1 MKIESNKFINTQKV
15 VEYLGSDVAAKIP
28 QTHAIIRCSTTS
40 VLHATG
46 KIRILKK
53 YLNGNVKPKLLNTI
67 CVSCKISDTRVKDVE
82 KFIQNVCYSGKEEES
97 LTKPTV
103 WLFKQI
109 KTKASQPLPPDEK
122 SVLL

>member
-1 MKIESNKFINTQKV
+1 MKIESNKV
-15 VEYLGSDVAAKIP
+15 VECLGSDVAAKLP
-28 QTHAIIRCSTTS
+28 QTHAIIGCSTTS

-53 YLNGNVKPKLLNTI
+53 CLNGNVKPKLLNTI
-67 CVSCKISDTRVKDVE
+67 CISHKVSDTRVKDVE

-103 WLFKQI
+103 
-109 KTKASQPLPPDEK
+109 
-122 SVLL
+122 